1 MKSKKIC
8 IRINNDLLSK
18 LCTRYSLDFSTANI
32 SDMIKNCVKDCI
44 LEQMLYTKCKRQQTP
59 LMTLNNVKKQKKD
72 CSADTRISVRI
83 DIDILEYVKKYYNT
97 TSQTTAILC
106 CIYDVLNN
114 TADNHTLTSRYS
126 VFYMVGQKNPQM
138 QEFLNS
144 IFNDIKGNNAVERYI
159 EPFTGTA
166 NVLLHSEKNDTEFIN
181 DNSSDLINLLRV
193 IQRYPFDLKFEL
205 LKLDVSKET
214 FDTIKHRLLLPFSL
228 KSSKKAKLDRAVAF
242 YFCRYASVYGRGE
255 SYKKTLTQKAF
266 LRKLDTLSVIS
277 KRLEHANIKKN
288 NALYFSKSLCN
299 SEHQLIYI
307 DAPYI
312 KSEEHYKM
320 NNKKNTVFSSHTAL
334 RNKVEKLRK
343 NNICLISYRIT
354 ASATM
359 RKNGITDKSITKIL
373 DRLFCQRNYYYIL
386 KPLKATNGQVE
397 ILLSTHP
404 FNGATPYA
412 QPLS

>member
-1 MKSKKIC
+1 
-8 IRINNDLLSK
+8 
-18 LCTRYSLDFSTANI
+18 
-32 SDMIKNCVKDCI
+32 
-44 LEQMLYTKCKRQQTP
+44 
-59 LMTLNNVKKQKKD
+59 MTLNNVKKHKKE

-83 DIDILEYVKKYYNT
+83 DIDILEYVKKYYST
-97 TSQTTAILC
+97 DSQTTAILC
-106 CIYDVLNN
+106 CIFDVLNN
-114 TADNHTLTSRYS
+114 TAKNNTLTPRYS
-126 VFYMVGQKNPQM
+126 IIYMLGQKNPQM

-144 IFNDIKGNNAVERYI
+144 IFDDIKGNNAVERYI

-166 NVLLHSEKNDTEFIN
+166 NVLLHSEKNDTELIN

-205 LKLDVSKET
+205 LKLDVSKDT
-214 FDTIKHRLLLPFSL
+214 FDTLKQRMLLPFSL
-228 KSSKKAKLDRAVAF
+228 KSSKKDKIDRAVAF
-242 YFCRYASVYGRGE
+242 YFRRYASVYGMGE
-255 SYKKTLTQKAF
+255 SYKKALTQKAF

-277 KRLEHANIKKN
+277 KRLENVNIKKN
-288 NALYFSKSLCN
+288 DALYFSKSLFN

-320 NNKKNTVFSSHTAL
+320 NNKKNTAFSSHTAL

-354 ASATM
+354 ASASM

-373 DRLFCQRNYYYIL
+373 DRLYCKRNFYYIL

-404 FNGATPYA
+404 FNGAPPYTM
-412 QPLS
+412 PLS

>member
-1 MKSKKIC
+1 
-8 IRINNDLLSK
+8 
-18 LCTRYSLDFSTANI
+18 
-32 SDMIKNCVKDCI
+32 
-44 LEQMLYTKCKRQQTP
+44 MLYTKCKRQQTP
-59 LMTLNNVKKQKKD
+59 LMTLNNVKKHKKE

-83 DIDILEYVKKYYNT
+83 DIDILEYVKKYYST
-97 TSQTTAILC
+97 DSQTTAILC
-106 CIYDVLNN
+106 CIFDVLNN
-114 TADNHTLTSRYS
+114 TAKNNTLTPRYS
-126 VFYMVGQKNPQM
+126 IIYMLGQKNPQM

-144 IFNDIKGNNAVERYI
+144 IFDDIKGNNAVERYI

-166 NVLLHSEKNDTEFIN
+166 NVLLHSEKNDTELIN

-205 LKLDVSKET
+205 LKLDVSKDT
-214 FDTIKHRLLLPFSL
+214 FDTLKQRMLLPFSL
-228 KSSKKAKLDRAVAF
+228 KSSKKDKIDRAVAF
-242 YFCRYASVYGRGE
+242 YFRRYASVYGMGE
-255 SYKKTLTQKAF
+255 SYKKALTQKFF

-277 KRLEHANIKKN
+277 KRLENVTIKKN
-288 NALYFSKSLCN
+288 DALYFSKSLFN

-320 NNKKNTVFSSHTAL
+320 NNKKNTAFSSHTAL

-343 NNICLISYRIT
+343 NNIYLISYRIT
-354 ASATM
+354 ASANM
-359 RKNGITDKSITKIL
+359 RKNDITDKSITKIL
-373 DRLFCQRNYYYIL
+373 DRLYCQRNYFYIL

-404 FNGATPYA
+404 FNGATPYTM
-412 QPLS
+412 PLS